1 MFKASE
7 HIFKAVEHKFKDTE
21 HIFKVYEQKIPL
33 AAGTFFLRGRYF
45 FSSQQ
50 ELFSLM
56 TETKSCS
63 LFYSTP
69 TRMTFYPIQINEKQ
83 GFLNNF

>member
-1 MFKASE
+1 MFKVSELTFRVLELMFKDSE
-7 HIFKAVEHKFKDTE
+7 HV
-21 HIFKVYEQKIPL
+21 FKVYEQKIPL
-33 AAGTFFLRGRYF
+33 VAGTFFLRGRYF

-56 TETKSCS
+56 TETKSCR
-63 LFYSTP
+63 LFYSPP

>member
-1 MFKASE
+1 MFNVSELTFRVLELMFKDFE
-7 HIFKAVEHKFKDTE
+7 HVFKAL
-21 HIFKVYEQKIPL
+21 EQKIPL
-33 AAGTFFLRGRYF
+33 VAGTFFLRGRYF

-63 LFYSTP
+63 LFYSPP